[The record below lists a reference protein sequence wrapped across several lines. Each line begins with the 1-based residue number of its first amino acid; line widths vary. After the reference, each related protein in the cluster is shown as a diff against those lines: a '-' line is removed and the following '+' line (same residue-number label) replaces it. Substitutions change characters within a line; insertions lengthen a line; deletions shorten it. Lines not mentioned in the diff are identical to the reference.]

1 MTGSYTQ
8 SNERFIVLHLYQGL
22 IQVGACHRSWSTK
35 SLYQVLWTRF
45 FMLRDQFNGILRM
58 LHIVDPCTENNQNK
72 LKKLGRVLEEFKNA
86 CRVLHQPIQT
96 VALDQKI

>member
-1 MTGSYTQ
+1 
-8 SNERFIVLHLYQGL
+8 
-22 IQVGACHRSWSTK
+22 
-35 SLYQVLWTRF
+35 
-45 FMLRDQFNGILRM
+45 M
-58 LHIVDPCTENNQNK
+58 LHIVDPCPENNQNK